1 MKLTLNFE
9 MKPFD
14 LDGKSKAIK
23 FDGISFNSN
32 IDMTETEY
40 EALLPHSIEDA
51 RVKIEFLKALP
62 GVVKEFK
69 DVIVEFKKEL
79 RDDEITKLKVEIET
93 LKAQQDQTKDGTDT
107 TNTPN

>member
-1 MKLTLNFE
+1 MKFTFNFE

-32 IDMTETEY
+32 LDMTETEY

-51 RVKIEFLKALP
+51 RAKIEFLKALP

-69 DVIVEFKKEL
+69 DVVVEFKKEL
-79 RDDEITKLKVEIET
+79 RDDEMIKLKMEIET
-93 LKAQQDQTKDGTDT
+93 LKDQKEQKDSIVN
-107 TNTPN
+107 TNNTSN